1 MPSSLWAM
9 SQVTFTT
16 ASPLAPR
23 PRSGSGKNPE
33 TAKGYDHAAEVNYR
47 AGAMPKRMTIE
58 EQAALIRLDKI
69 LSRGEPLRDD
79 VPRGYHLNFRV

>member
-1 MPSSLWAM
+1 MA
-9 SQVTFTT
+9 QVTFTT

-23 PRSGSGKNPE
+23 PRTGPGPNSGPSE
-33 TAKGYDHAAEVNYR
+33 TPKGYDRAADVNHR

-69 LSRGEPLRDD
+69 LARGEPLRDD
-79 VPRGYHLNFRV
+79 VPRGYHLDFRV

>member
-1 MPSSLWAM
+1 MA
-9 SQVTFTT
+9 QVTFTT

-23 PRSGSGKNPE
+23 PRTGPNAHPSE
-33 TAKGYDHAAEVNYR
+33 TPKGYDRAAEVNHR
-47 AGAMPKRMTIE
+47 AGAMPKRMTVE

-69 LSRGEPLRDD
+69 LARGEPLRDD